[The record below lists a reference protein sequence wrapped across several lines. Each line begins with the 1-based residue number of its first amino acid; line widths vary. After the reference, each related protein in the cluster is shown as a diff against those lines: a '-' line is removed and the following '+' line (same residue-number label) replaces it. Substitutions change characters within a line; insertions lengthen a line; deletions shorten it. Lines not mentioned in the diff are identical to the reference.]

1 MHPAKIMRRPTRQSI
16 ERALLSGE
24 PFAYK
29 NAGKTTNVQLAAESR
44 RLFRY
49 LLDSPLRATKDL
61 ASEFVDGLW
70 TAYSAQD
77 ESREAKT
84 GALVA
89 QSTDQRTWR
98 IERVRTKNFGGLNLY
113 QGAEFSWELKG
124 ESWLLDG
131 VNGSGKSS
139 LLGAISWAFTGLR
152 PRDEAP
158 GAAHV
163 PAPVMNAATGK
174 LASWPPLASYP
185 QLSKDLGSPP
195 EVTVAV
201 ELVNDLGEKSTHQR
215 VFNEGRMQVQVQ
227 GGFAVDEIFT
237 NTSMYMPLAL
247 AGLRL
252 KGRDG
257 EGSLTRAV
265 AQLTGLEELE
275 FVGEI
280 ADGLSHGAR
289 EYASFAKKNN
299 LPRLLAD
306 YAAKMQEA
314 RRELSSVNVDVPT
327 YDITQ
332 AASREGPIVA
342 LGSGMAGK
350 ATAFTAALKEDIAVN
365 IDTSKSDAQRDI
377 FVALGSATDALRGGL
392 EAIPEWAALKELSAV
407 VAVEYL
413 VPGIQ
418 AALAAAQEQIDKALR
433 VQLKSETDSRFQLK
447 AVAAAWHATHV
458 DGDVHSCP
466 LCDQGLDHL
475 PTLRTELDELRKE
488 DESAQ
493 LSLLTNLLNIRETLN
508 ASMPERLRHLCQ
520 SAIREPRQALLDA
533 IGHRLG
539 EGAKHGKIL
548 TRFASLVEGRLET
561 APPETVD
568 VADPILPA
576 EVVPELKNLKV
587 YIARAQAAL
596 SVAQWHKE
604 QETAWVAWWQGFAEL
619 PTEGGKN
626 EDELLPETPRAHLE
640 RLNEAMAGAIPY
652 ARAVEHLREA
662 MRLARAALV
671 IQEEQARRDSVIQA
685 LAPLKQLPTLCQDV
699 AKQAIEDLSG
709 SIKSILEG
717 MHTTERLR
725 YEGTTFNKREGV
737 TVLGAFGP
745 EVSIDSSLVANTS
758 WLRSALWAFVF
769 ALREEARTQLG
780 RDPLPVWLFDDPQTT
795 FDLAHRHSWASY
807 VSGMQKVQAPAQVI
821 LATHDETFAAKLRT
835 SEIVAREALIKAAS
849 DDSGPLEILE
859 GSRVERCWDDVQ
871 NDKNSKDKVT
881 AYLAAARVYLEGM
894 LRAMLAGQGY
904 DIKNQ
909 SVSALRQRIDELGR
923 NGRAPWDKAIF
934 KELTS
939 LLLDPQLAPLQQSH
953 HADQDLLRYQDAR
966 EVSQRWPKLSRVMLN
981 CYRDIRDYRLLH
993 GMPSVFLLEPPEAT
1007 LPEGFA
1013 SVVKEKRLKVL
1024 GKASA
1029 FSGRI
1034 SDGTLSYEEYD
1045 ELGCREL
1052 HLAQHSAYRLNART
1066 MEPVAR
1072 PGDILLVH
1080 STLPPLP
1087 RSLVVAAVRDELLA
1101 RRYVVSDASSD
1112 VVVLSANALDPH
1124 AIALP
1129 VVARKE
1135 SVTLNSVV
1143 GVLFDRNSA
1152 GGLTKNEV
1160 SECES
1165 ASAIRDIL
1173 GRCKGL
1179 VEVVGQSAQPLA
1191 LDGQLLLLGEL
1202 VTSAQELR
1210 RLDGHPVI
1218 ALDSDEARYFKRLR
1232 LVGDDL
1238 VILESLDGSGDYPP
1252 EVLRR
1257 PGGGARSVKEVWEV
1271 LGVLFSLPG

>member
-1 MHPAKIMRRPTRQSI
+1 MRRPTRQSI

-24 PFAYK
+24 PFAYR
-29 NAGKTTNVQLAAESR
+29 NAGKATTVQLSAESR

-61 ASEFVDGLW
+61 APEFIDGLW

-77 ESREAKT
+77 ESG
-84 GALVA
+84 GAATAAQMA

-113 QGAEFSWELKG
+113 QGTEFSWELKG

-163 PAPVMNAATGK
+163 PAPVMNTSTGK

-185 QLSKDLGSPP
+185 QLGKDLASPP

-215 VFNEGRMQVQVQ
+215 VFKDGRMQVQVE

-247 AGLRL
+247 AGLSL
-252 KGRDG
+252 KERDG

-265 AQLTGLEELE
+265 TQLTGLEELE

-289 EYASFAKKNN
+289 EYASFAKKNS
-299 LPRLLAD
+299 LPKLLAE

-314 RRELSSVNVDVPT
+314 RRELSSVNVDVPS

-332 AASREGPIVA
+332 AASREGPIVD

-350 ATAFTAALKEDIAVN
+350 ATAFTAALKEDIAAN

-377 FVALGSATDALRGGL
+377 FGALGSATDALRGGL
-392 EAIPEWAALKELSAV
+392 EAIPEWTALKELSTV
-407 VAVEYL
+407 VTAENVL
-413 VPGIQ
+413 PGVH
-418 AALAAAQEQIDKALR
+418 AALAAAREQIDRALR
-433 VQLKSETDSRFQLK
+433 VQEKSETDSRYQLK
-447 AVAAAWHATHV
+447 AVAAAWHAAHV

-466 LCDQGLDHL
+466 LCDQRLDQL

-493 LSLLTNLLNIRETLN
+493 RSLRTNLLNIRETMN
-508 ASMPERLRHLCQ
+508 ASMPDKLRRLCQ
-520 SAIREPRQALLDA
+520 GAIREPRQALLDA
-533 IGHRLG
+533 IRLKLG

-548 TRFASLVEGRLET
+548 TRFASLVESSLET
-561 APPETVD
+561 APSEKVD
-568 VADPILPA
+568 VVDPVHPE
-576 EVVPELKNLKV
+576 EVVAELKDLKV
-587 YIARAQAAL
+587 YIARAEAAL
-596 SVAQWHKE
+596 SVAQWHRK
-604 QETAWVAWWQGFAEL
+604 QETAWVAWWKGFAEL
-619 PTEGGKN
+619 PPEVAKK
-626 EDELLPETPRAHLE
+626 EDERPPETARAHLE

-652 ARAVEHLREA
+652 ARAVEYLREA
-662 MRLARAALV
+662 MRLAKEALV
-671 IQEEQARRDSVIQA
+671 IQAEQAQRDKVIQA

-699 AKQAIEDLSG
+699 AKQAIDDLSG

-725 YEGTTFNKREGV
+725 YEATTFNKREGV
-737 TVLGAFGP
+737 TLRGSFGP

-795 FDLAHRHSWASY
+795 FDLAHRHNWASY
-807 VSGMQKVQAPAQVI
+807 VSGMQKAQAPAQVVI
-821 LATHDETFAAKLRT
+821 ATHDETFAAKLRT
-835 SEIVAREALIKAAS
+835 SEIVVREALIKAAS

-859 GSRVERCWDDVQ
+859 GSRVERCWDDVES
-871 NDKNSKDKVT
+871 DKTSKEKVT
-881 AYLAAARVYLEGM
+881 AYLAAARVYVEGM

-904 DIKNQ
+904 DIKTQ
-909 SVSALRQRIDELGR
+909 SVSDLRRRIEELGR
-923 NGRAPWDKAIF
+923 KGRAPWDKAIF
-934 KELTS
+934 GKLTA
-939 LLLDPQLAPLQQSH
+939 LLLDRQFVPLQQSH
-953 HADQDLLRYQDAR
+953 HADQDLLRYPEAR
-966 EVSQRWPKLSRVMLN
+966 EVSQRWPNLAKVLLE

-993 GMPSVFLLEPPEAT
+993 GMPSVFLLEPPEVT
-1007 LPEGFA
+1007 LPQGFS
-1013 SVVKEKRLKVL
+1013 SVVKEHRLKVL

-1034 SDGTLSYEEYD
+1034 SDGTLNYEEYD
-1045 ELGCREL
+1045 EQGCREL

-1066 MEPVAR
+1066 LEPVAR

-1080 STLPPLP
+1080 DTLPPVP

-1101 RRYVVSDASSD
+1101 RRYVVSEASSD
-1112 VVVLSANALDPH
+1112 VVVLTANALDPH
-1124 AIALP
+1124 EIALP

-1135 SVTLNSVV
+1135 SVTLSSVV
-1143 GVLFDRNSA
+1143 GVLFDRSTT
-1152 GGLTKNEV
+1152 GGPARDEV
-1160 SECES
+1160 IGCES
-1165 ASAIRDIL
+1165 ESAVRSIL
-1173 GRCKGL
+1173 GHCRGL

-1191 LDGQLLLLGEL
+1191 LDGQLLLLGER

-1210 RLDGHPVI
+1210 RLDGRPVI
-1218 ALDSDEARYFKRLR
+1218 ALDSDDARYFKRLR

-1238 VILESLDGSGDYPP
+1238 VILESLDGGGEYPP
-1252 EVLRR
+1252 EVLWR
-1257 PGGGARSVKEVWEV
+1257 PGSGARSVKEVWEV